1 MLNSLFS
8 AFLMYS
14 RIPVPQVE
22 WKEDNRR
29 YSLCFFPVIGVVIGI
44 IQILLWIL
52 CSKYG
57 IGRGLYAALAVAV
70 PVMVTGGIHLDG
82 YMDVHDAKGCMGDR
96 ERKLQVMK
104 DSRIG
109 AFAAIYLILYFI
121 LQFGMF
127 YEVRTSEVI
136 YVIAFAF
143 VISRAMSGLAAVTF
157 KGAKSDGTL
166 QSFSKPAHRNITIAA
181 EIIYIVLSMAVSVYI
196 NPAAGIMLSVGSVLT
211 FIYYRIF
218 SYKEFGGITG
228 DLAGYFLQLCE
239 LVAMMCVVIW
249 SRI

>member
-22 WKEDNRR
+22 WKEENRR

-136 YVIAFAF
+136 YVIAFASNSQNLLD
-143 VISRAMSGLAAVTF
+143 IIPAWELMQKSYPKKQMKIIGLA
-157 KGAKSDGTL
+157 KGYEDAL
-166 QSFSKPAHRNITIAA
+166 ELVRTIID
-181 EIIYIVLSMAVSVYI
+181 ETYQ
-196 NPAAGIMLSVGSVLT
+196 N
-211 FIYYRIF
+211 
-218 SYKEFGGITG
+218 TG
-228 DLAGYFLQLCE
+228 DVDVWKYLKEERRRMA
-239 LVAMMCVVIW
+239 
-249 SRI
+249 